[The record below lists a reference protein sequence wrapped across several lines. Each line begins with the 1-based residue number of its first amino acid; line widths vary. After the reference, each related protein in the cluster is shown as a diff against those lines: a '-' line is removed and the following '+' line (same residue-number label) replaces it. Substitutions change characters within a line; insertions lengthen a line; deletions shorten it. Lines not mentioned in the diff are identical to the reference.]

1 MIDRETFEEICHE
14 ERLKL
19 WTDCDEAIVGIATK
33 RDSYSQPLVVYDRDK
48 LVENF
53 MKKDGM
59 TFDEAEEWVSFNI
72 DLLIVNNTIIFEN
85 HIDRNGTDNE
95 HADNDKDDSNNPE
108 ESDHDN
114 QIDFTQY

>member
-33 RDSYSQPLVVYDRDK
+33 RDSYSQPLVVYNRDK

-59 TFDEAEEWVSFNI
+59 TFDEAESGFLSILKEPTS
-72 DLLIVNNTIIFEN
+72 E
-85 HIDRNGTDNE
+85 
-95 HADNDKDDSNNPE
+95 NNPFDLRKDRE
-108 ESDHDN
+108 
-114 QIDFTQY
+114 

>member
-33 RDSYSQPLVVYDRDK
+33 RDPYSQPLVVYDRDK

-72 DLLIVNNTIIFEN
+72 EGAYIGETTPLILERIEN
-85 HIDRNGTDNE
+85 EREPD
-95 HADNDKDDSNNPE
+95 
-108 ESDHDN
+108 
-114 QIDFTQY
+114 

>member
-1 MIDRETFEEICHE
+1 MIDRETFEMICNE
-14 ERLKL
+14 EQLKL

-33 RDSYSQPLVVYDRDK
+33 RDSYNQQLVVYDRDK

-72 DLLIVNNTIIFEN
+72 EGAYIGETTPLILERIE
-85 HIDRNGTDNE
+85 DEREPD
-95 HADNDKDDSNNPE
+95 
-108 ESDHDN
+108 
-114 QIDFTQY
+114 

>member
-19 WTDCDEAIVGIATK
+19 WADCDEAIVGIATK

-72 DLLIVNNTIIFEN
+72 EGAYIGETTPLILERIEN
-85 HIDRNGTDNE
+85 EREPD
-95 HADNDKDDSNNPE
+95 
-108 ESDHDN
+108 
-114 QIDFTQY
+114 